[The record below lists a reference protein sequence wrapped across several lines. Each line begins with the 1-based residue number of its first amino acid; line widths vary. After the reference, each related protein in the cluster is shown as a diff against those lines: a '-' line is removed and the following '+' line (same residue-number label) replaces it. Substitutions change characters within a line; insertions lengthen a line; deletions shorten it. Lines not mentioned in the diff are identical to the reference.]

1 VKHIILVGDG
11 MADDPQ
17 PVLSGKTPLEVAF
30 TPNMDQIA
38 ERGRVGRALTIPP
51 GLPPGSDVANLSLLG
66 YDAAANYQGRGPI
79 EAASI
84 GVELGPDETAFRCN
98 LVTLGDGL
106 MADYSAGHITT
117 DESRPILLELQAA
130 LGTDRV
136 RFVPGISYRHL
147 MIIRD
152 FPEGLDCT
160 PPHDISGREWAPHL
174 PKGPGQDV
182 ILDLMEK
189 ARPVLAESE
198 INRKRATEGKTPAT
212 DIWPWG
218 QGRAMKLQTLGQ
230 RFGLKGSVISAVDLV
245 RGLGILAGLKVR
257 LVPGA
262 TGYLGTNYAGK
273 IAAAKDALA
282 GEDFVYLHPMK
293 PAMRATSQRKSR
305 PSRNSTGTSS
315 AKSWPGPKTS
325 PVSGFSSLPTTR
337 PSSKRKPTPPTRF
350 PTPSAARASPGT
362 AGPHTVSGPRNL
374 RPSIRPLKCSTVSFA
389 VSGPDLIVFERKK
402 AAAFERPKDVPALDK
417 TSD

>member
-282 GEDFVYLHPMK
+282 GEDFVYLHVEAPDETSHEGDLSK
-293 PAMRATSQRKSR
+293 KIQAIEEFDRNIVGEILAWAENVPRVRILVAPDHATKLQTKTHAADPIPYAVCGPGVARDGGAAYSERAAESAPIDPAVEMFDRFIR
-305 PSRNSTGTSS
+305 
-315 AKSWPGPKTS
+315 
-325 PVSGFSSLPTTR
+325 GFW
-337 PSSKRKPTPPTRF
+337 
-350 PTPSAARASPGT
+350 A
-362 AGPHTVSGPRNL
+362 
-374 RPSIRPLKCSTVSFA
+374 
-389 VSGPDLIVFERKK
+389 
-402 AAAFERPKDVPALDK
+402 
-417 TSD
+417 